1 MKNKEV
7 KKEKAVEKKIVSLF
21 EIILIPS
28 AILIAYTI
36 LTTTLQK
43 WIYLTSSQVQTS
55 LSIFGIFFQIACFGY
70 IGFKLTKMNIKKT
83 SLSFVAGLVS
93 GIIVSFIGA
102 IIGIISVY
110 FFPSTYSSVMNM
122 LLEQG
127 FSREII
133 LLNLQVASWINLIL
147 GPIVLGIIGA
157 VVSWISFLIFR
168 NIN

>member
-1 MKNKEV
+1 
-7 KKEKAVEKKIVSLF
+7 
-21 EIILIPS
+21 
-28 AILIAYTI
+28 
-36 LTTTLQK
+36 
-43 WIYLTSSQVQTS
+43 
-55 LSIFGIFFQIACFGY
+55 
-70 IGFKLTKMNIKKT
+70 MNIKKT

-93 GIIVSFIGA
+93 GVIVSFIGA

-168 NIN
+168 KIN